1 MSAHETSAELR
12 LSAQLTSLQEMSAQ
26 ETAASAESPQET
38 SLQETASHETLA
50 LAVSDQLTALKTG
63 TLPPAGSAVRNWS
76 SALFG
81 FGALVGRDLRLP
93 EAVVRVAVSRPER
106 RRVVYRI
113 RIPVHVGRADSD
125 HERIVAGCVGNAA
138 GAVREAVVAGRRDD
152 RDAAE
157 PQLLDRLVERIVR
170 EAARVRGVQG

>member
-38 SLQETASHETLA
+38 ASHETLA

-63 TLPPAGSAVRNWS
+63 TLPPAGSAVRTWS

-81 FGALVGRDLRLP
+81 FGALVAVTDLTAFTSP
-93 EAVVRVAVSRPER
+93 RPSEPG
-106 RRVVYRI
+106 I
-113 RIPVHVGRADSD
+113 ADGVGRA
-125 HERIVAGCVGNAA
+125 VAISAPLIWSGPQVGLRAMICAA
-138 GAVREAVVAGRRDD
+138 IPATIGAANDVPESWM
-152 RDAAE
+152 
-157 PQLLDRLVERIVR
+157 
-170 EAARVRGVQG
+170 

>member
-81 FGALVGRDLRLP
+81 FGALVAVTDLTAFTSP
-93 EAVVRVAVSRPER
+93 RPSEPG
-106 RRVVYRI
+106 I
-113 RIPVHVGRADSD
+113 ADGVGRA
-125 HERIVAGCVGNAA
+125 VAISAPLIWSGPQAGLRAMICAA
-138 GAVREAVVAGRRDD
+138 IPATIGAANDVPESWM
-152 RDAAE
+152 
-157 PQLLDRLVERIVR
+157 
-170 EAARVRGVQG
+170 

>member
-1 MSAHETSAELR
+1 MSAHDTSAELR

-76 SALFG
+76 SSLFG
-81 FGALVGRDLRLP
+81 FGTL
-93 EAVVRVAVSRPER
+93 VAVTDLTAFTSPRPSEPG
-106 RRVVYRI
+106 I
-113 RIPVHVGRADSD
+113 ADGVGRA
-125 HERIVAGCVGNAA
+125 VAISAPLIWSG
-138 GAVREAVVAGRRDD
+138 
-152 RDAAE
+152 
-157 PQLLDRLVERIVR
+157 PQLGLRAMICAAIPATIGAANDVPESWMYPGEPMLLAFCDASVEVI
-170 EAARVRGVQG
+170 GIGPTM